1 MAKAERGDFGF
12 PQKKHVK
19 RQVVG
24 IFDLV
29 EFAELDSN
37 KDLVQAVSML
47 QNELEM
53 SLTPEFFWGDRA
65 VGGREKETN
74 NILLRSTGD
83 GYVVAFSANVK
94 PAKALQH
101 QVDIHRRV
109 HTKHAVRLGVNLGDN
124 YVVAD
129 VNGFVNILGWGINL
143 AARALGFAESGQ
155 IICTNHFAEPL
166 LEADRGMGS
175 ALKKIGVRQ
184 VKKNVLTLYNYRV
197 RDEFGAALTAEQE
210 EAEPPDEQS
219 TRPQDSAEPPNDPKA
234 VFLSEIKQ
242 RKKFFYG
249 TVVAQAQQVEVDHRR
264 VTFVFTD
271 QQRALAQQID
281 NGRSWLEAM
290 ATRTMGR
297 EMTVVARKVAGS
309 GSNDRSS
316 RT

>member
-29 EFAELDSN
+29 EFTELDSN

-101 QVDIHRRV
+101 LVDIHRRV
-109 HTKHAVRLGVNLGDN
+109 HTKHPVRLGVNLGDN

-129 VNGFVNILGWGINL
+129 MNGFVNIPGVGHQPCR
-143 AARALGFAESGQ
+143 ARARL
-155 IICTNHFAEPL
+155 
-166 LEADRGMGS
+166 R
-175 ALKKIGVRQ
+175 GVRPDHLHESFRRTSPGGGPRNGERAEKDRCPASEEERIDALQLPREGQ
-184 VKKNVLTLYNYRV
+184 VR
-197 RDEFGAALTAEQE
+197 RGPDRRAGGSRAA
-210 EAEPPDEQS
+210 
-219 TRPQDSAEPPNDPKA
+219 
-234 VFLSEIKQ
+234 
-242 RKKFFYG
+242 G
-249 TVVAQAQQVEVDHRR
+249 
-264 VTFVFTD
+264 
-271 QQRALAQQID
+271 
-281 NGRSWLEAM
+281 
-290 ATRTMGR
+290 
-297 EMTVVARKVAGS
+297 
-309 GSNDRSS
+309 
-316 RT
+316 